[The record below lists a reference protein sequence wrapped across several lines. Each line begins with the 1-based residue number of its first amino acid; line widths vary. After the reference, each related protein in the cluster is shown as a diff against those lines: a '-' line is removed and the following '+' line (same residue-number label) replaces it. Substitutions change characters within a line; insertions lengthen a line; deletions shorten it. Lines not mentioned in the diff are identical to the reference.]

1 MANFTTVEA
10 NASTIVRMEKKM
22 RGGVFSGWV
31 FGATDADGNYIDWK
45 DSSVAENASK
55 ATIKTAIRTHLEGT
69 EKRSAPVATTYESI
83 TDKGKGETVA

>member
-22 RGGVFSGWV
+22 RGGTFTGWI
-31 FGATDADGNYIDWK
+31 FGTRDAEGNYLDWR
-45 DSSVAENASK
+45 DSTVAENASK

-69 EKRSAPVATTYESI
+69 EKQSAPVATTYESI

>member
-1 MANFTTVEA
+1 MANFTTSEA

-22 RGGVFSGWV
+22 RGGVFSGWI
-31 FGATDADGNYIDWK
+31 FGTRDAEGNYLDWR

-83 TDKGKGETVA
+83 TDKGRGETVG